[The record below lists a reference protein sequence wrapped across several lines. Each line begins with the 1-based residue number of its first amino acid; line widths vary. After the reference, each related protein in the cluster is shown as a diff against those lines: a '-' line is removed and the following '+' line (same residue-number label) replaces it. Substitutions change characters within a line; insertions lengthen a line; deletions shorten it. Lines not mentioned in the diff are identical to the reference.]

1 MDADPTGATRRPN
14 VLDSDEFWHLPVQV
28 YVPARLDPAAC
39 GPVLEVRELADGRRA
54 MTVYSSMDRLIRCC
68 GGGQPWLTFDSGWLP
83 VLQQGEE
90 FDVVLVDVDL
100 PVELQTGATGGVNA
114 DRAWHDP
121 ESVDWA
127 PVFVPSQRFRPGDAE
142 AKLELQPMPG
152 DRLALMVYSSLDLL
166 VRGCGP
172 HQPWVSIPAG
182 LLDEVR
188 LQAGAHTIMLDTP
201 LPARLRH
208 SGGKSLEQK

>member
-1 MDADPTGATRRPN
+1 MDADGTSATRRPN

-54 MTVYSSMDRLIRCC
+54 MPVYSSMDRLIRCC
-68 GGGQPWLTFDSGWLP
+68 GGSQPWLAFSSDRLP
-83 VLQQGEE
+83 VLQQGGG
-90 FDVVLVDVDL
+90 FDVVVVDVDL
-100 PVELQTGATGGVNA
+100 PVEQQTDATGRVDA

-127 PVFVPSQRFRPGDAE
+127 PVYVPSQRFRPGDAE

-152 DRLALMVYSSLDLL
+152 DRLALMAYSSLDLL
-166 VRGCGP
+166 TWGCGP

-201 LPARLRH
+201 LPVRLRH
-208 SGGKSLEQK
+208 GGGRSLD

>member
-1 MDADPTGATRRPN
+1 MDAEGTGATRRPA

-28 YVPARLDPAAC
+28 YVPARLDPTVS

-54 MTVYSSMDRLIRCC
+54 MPVYSSMDRLIMCC
-68 GGGQPWLTFDSGWLP
+68 GGGQPWLAFSSDWLP
-83 VLQQGEE
+83 VLQQGGE
-90 FDVVLVDVDL
+90 FDVVVVDVDL
-100 PVELQTGATGGVNA
+100 PVYLQEGATGRLDA

-121 ESVDWA
+121 ESADWA
-127 PVFVPSQRFRPGDAE
+127 RVFVPSQRFRPGDAE

-152 DRLALMVYSSLDLL
+152 DRLALMAYSSLELL
-166 VRGCGP
+166 AWGCGP
-172 HQPWVSIPAG
+172 YQPWVSIPAG

-201 LPARLRH
+201 LPMRLRH
-208 SGGKSLEQK
+208 AEGEIS